1 VIEQLGD
8 KGEPVLPEGI
18 AAKFGNIIGASV
30 RDQLASWITT
40 NNWKNVLK
48 STNDVLWAKVKE
60 KFAFLEGTD
69 NAARTFVEPLW
80 KSS

>member
-40 NNWKNVLK
+40 NN
-48 STNDVLWAKVKE
+48 
-60 KFAFLEGTD
+60 
-69 NAARTFVEPLW
+69 
-80 KSS
+80 